1 MSDEE
6 KLIHAFTTTMNIKSS
21 LVKDTLTY
29 QSIPEWDSMAHMR
42 LVAEIDNSFNT
53 MLDTEEILDMSS
65 VKKTKEILS
74 KYGAKF

>member
-6 KLIHAFTTTMNIKSS
+6 KLIIAFTTTMNIPSS
-21 LVKDTLTY
+21 EVKDSLTY

>member
-1 MSDEE
+1 MKNKEKYIDIFVKSLAIDKKKFSE
-6 KLIHAFTTTMNIKSS
+6 KLKYN
-21 LVKDTLTY
+21 D
-29 QSIPEWDSMAHMR
+29 IPEWDSMAHMT

-65 VKKTKEILS
+65 VKKAKEILS